1 MDTQKIYAFEIGMGK
16 RESENILNLLS
27 IPLEDV
33 HGLEESVKVKTQ
45 QHLVV
50 INNLN
55 KFMLQKEGIRGGKYS
70 RRKLCMKCLN
80 FFRDDENLKKHKLAC
95 NNPRGII
102 YSHKHISG

>member
-80 FFRDDENLKKHKLAC
+80 FFRDDENLKKH
-95 NNPRGII
+95 
-102 YSHKHISG
+102 